1 MMEVR
6 PAGSQWTSHPAPG
19 THKERLLLSPYPK
32 TGAMS
37 QAGVKERKQGAQ
49 RRLLRE
55 TPEKGG
61 TVRRIIGFLQV

>member
-1 MMEVR
+1 
-6 PAGSQWTSHPAPG
+6 
-19 THKERLLLSPYPK
+19 
-32 TGAMS
+32 MS

-61 TVRRIIGFLQV
+61 TVRRIIGVLQV